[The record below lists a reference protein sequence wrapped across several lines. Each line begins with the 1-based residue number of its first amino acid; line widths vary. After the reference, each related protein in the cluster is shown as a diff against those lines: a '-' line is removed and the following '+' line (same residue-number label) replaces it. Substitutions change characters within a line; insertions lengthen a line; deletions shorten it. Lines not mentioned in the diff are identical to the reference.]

1 MVILVSPSA
10 FLGEVLLFGD
20 GSRGVLWHFWFL
32 SVFEMVP
39 DECYDISVWECSI
52 GVHLLRWLWTAFC
65 ARWWPP
71 VLYIKRAPKFVL
83 GFPPTP
89 IWIKHYIDKLDVVL
103 GLRLVGKTKQRQQDN
118 KANAQQKKNVA
129 RGIFEQ
135 RCTLVIVSL
144 SVREYGIEVRYGA
157 IWITTSTSNWSSS
170 SAVSK
175 TTISTTFHHI
185 KGFWQSS
192 TRCIKHQCDCCGPV
206 STLNNPGMAW
216 TKESHGKRQLK
227 RRPLICELLWLS
239 TCLSEELLENSIA
252 SKSHF
257 EGKNTCT
264 LLYSHPDRNRSPW
277 SRGA

>member
-1 MVILVSPSA
+1 
-10 FLGEVLLFGD
+10 
-20 GSRGVLWHFWFL
+20 
-32 SVFEMVP
+32 MVP

-65 ARWWPP
+65 ARWWSP
-71 VLYIKRAPKFVL
+71 VLCIKRAPKFVL

-103 GLRLVGKTKQRQQDN
+103 GLRLVGRTKQRQQDN

-144 SVREYGIEVRYGA
+144 SVREYRIEVRYGA

-206 STLNNPGMAW
+206 STLKNPGMAW

-227 RRPLICELLWLS
+227 RRPLICELLWLR